1 MDSNLT
7 AHYKSKA
14 VTSRKLWYETTLLA
28 LPPHLYLTTYSIH
41 TLVLAESEQSP
52 MEKIIGI
59 NWSDGTSTIITDT
72 GIITV
77 PTSEV
82 QQ

>member
-1 MDSNLT
+1 
-7 AHYKSKA
+7 
-14 VTSRKLWYETTLLA
+14 
-28 LPPHLYLTTYSIH
+28 
-41 TLVLAESEQSP
+41 